1 MKKKTKKRSVS
12 ASSRT
17 TKKAIPVV
25 KAKKLS
31 SMTPQEARVTIAK
44 DALAQIR
51 LQKLK
56 PVAGCYIGNSF
67 DLSEKGKKDEIS
79 KAITKAVPKNCEV
92 CALGSMFISSV
103 NRFNHIKLEDLVI
116 TGEGGGIRTSK
127 DTGSRFI
134 NDYNEEEVRIER
146 ESITKYLGKWFSQE
160 QLDMIETAFEG
171 EDLNGTLDEGIEDK
185 VEDWRE
191 ALAEQYDDD
200 TDDDLGPFDTYILV
214 KILQNIVKH
223 NGTFT
228 PKVTKTVVIA

>member
-31 SMTPQEARVTIAK
+31 SMTPQEARVAIAK

-67 DLSEKGKKDEIS
+67 NLSEKGKKDEIS

-103 NRFNHIKLEDLVI
+103 NKFNHITLEDI
-116 TGEGGGIRTSK
+116 TIPREGGIHISE
-127 DTGSRFI
+127 DTGKRFI
-134 NDYNEEEVRIER
+134 NEYNEQEVKMER
-146 ESITKYLGKWFSQE
+146 ESITKYLGRWFSQE

-171 EDLNGTLDEGIEDK
+171 DDINGSLDDGIQDEVK
-185 VEDWRE
+185 DWRE
-191 ALAEQYDDD
+191 ALAEQYDDN
-200 TDDDLGPFDTYILV
+200 TDGDLGPFDTYILV
-214 KILQNIVKH
+214 KILENIVKH

-228 PKVTKTVVIA
+228 PKVTKKVTIA